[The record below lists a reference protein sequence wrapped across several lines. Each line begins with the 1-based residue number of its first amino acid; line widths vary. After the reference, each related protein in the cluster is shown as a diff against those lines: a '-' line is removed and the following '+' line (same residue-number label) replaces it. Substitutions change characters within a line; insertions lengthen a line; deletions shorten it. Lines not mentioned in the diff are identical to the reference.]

1 MELLKVLANLIA
13 CLLSVNVLRTKNE
26 SIDHHIKLYEQ
37 TRILFVIISWNWLLI
52 AQKEKKK
59 TGLLEL
65 AAQLLIAV
73 PLLVG
78 IAVSDGVTEC
88 DRCAGDAERARCEGA
103 RAIDRNL
110 LRTLEISVCQSSC
123 EQRSKAKDFQA
134 FVCTLRT
141 YLNEGCFSLAF
152 GWAADA
158 THFRSVRS

>member
-1 MELLKVLANLIA
+1 M
-13 CLLSVNVLRTKNE
+13 
-26 SIDHHIKLYEQ
+26 
-37 TRILFVIISWNWLLI
+37 
-52 AQKEKKK
+52 
-59 TGLLEL
+59 
-65 AAQLLIAV
+65 IAV

-78 IAVSDGVTEC
+78 IAVSDGGTEC
-88 DRCAGDAERARCEGA
+88 ERCAGDAERARCEGA

-110 LRTLEISVCQSSC
+110 LQTLEISVCQSSC

-134 FVCTLRT
+134 FVCTLT